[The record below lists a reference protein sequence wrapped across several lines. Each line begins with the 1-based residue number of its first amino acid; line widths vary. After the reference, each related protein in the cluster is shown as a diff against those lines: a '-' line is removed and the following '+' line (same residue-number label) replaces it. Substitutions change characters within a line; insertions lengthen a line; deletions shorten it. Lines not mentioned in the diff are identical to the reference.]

1 MWEEE
6 EMLNAWTTE
15 EKARTSI
22 TQWSEN
28 KEVIKI
34 QARLAEAV
42 DGESNLTPWRK
53 DTFPPSAKR
62 NDKSLS
68 RAYSFWEENNHK

>member
-1 MWEEE
+1 MREEE

-15 EKARTSI
+15 ENARTSI
-22 TQWSEN
+22 MRWSEN

-42 DGESNLTPWRK
+42 DGESNFTPWRK
-53 DTFPPSAKR
+53 DTFPPGARR
-62 NDKSLS
+62 NGKSLS
-68 RAYSFWEENNHK
+68 K